1 MKVNSAP
8 VKHKMDLEIRVKLKV
23 KRRRKRKDL
32 VIFLKPPLA
41 MNQLKQ
47 NISSED
53 KICLNLILIKTH
65 KIWFQVLLTLFKSVH
80 SNNQKN

>member
-1 MKVNSAP
+1 MKANSEQ

-32 VIFLKPPLA
+32 VIFLKPLQA

-47 NISSED
+47 NMNSED
-53 KICLNLILIKTH
+53 KICLD
-65 KIWFQVLLTLFKSVH
+65 
-80 SNNQKN
+80 